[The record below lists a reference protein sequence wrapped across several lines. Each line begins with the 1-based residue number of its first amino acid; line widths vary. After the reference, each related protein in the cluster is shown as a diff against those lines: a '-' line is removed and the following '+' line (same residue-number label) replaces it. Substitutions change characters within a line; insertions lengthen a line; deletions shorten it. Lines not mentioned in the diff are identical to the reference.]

1 MQIFVISLSSDY
13 ERRKKLE
20 SQFLLSYNSFS
31 IVNACNLD
39 DVNVIEHTI
48 NIGKSRVPVNR
59 VEVACALSHMKIYKK
74 MASENIKYCLIFE
87 DDVIGSDQDI
97 NKVVEIYK
105 KLPKNSILLAGGM
118 DGIKFKK
125 YLYGKEIFTNVYQI
139 NPLYYQFLVRAC
151 CYVIPLDLA
160 KKILR
165 MQENCLIRADE
176 WGEFLMKENNVFVSP
191 IFHHPL
197 DLTNSHIEKF
207 RRKELNSVFQRLLQE
222 GIIFTFLRVIQR
234 GFLRILAKL
243 KGLDSIFK

>member
-1 MQIFVISLSSDY
+1 
-13 ERRKKLE
+13 
-20 SQFLLSYNSFS
+20 
-31 IVNACNLD
+31 
-39 DVNVIEHTI
+39 
-48 NIGKSRVPVNR
+48 
-59 VEVACALSHMKIYKK
+59 MKVYKK

-197 DLTNSHIEKF
+197 DLTNSHIEKS
-207 RRKELNSVFQRLLQE
+207 RRKELNNVFQRLLQE